1 MPYSFMQS
9 DAIFSKHFSVLLHRY
24 MKFDCYLTSLLASV
38 TRMSFRRVNM
48 GSTWPVRYSQEFRAV
63 EVFFA
68 KSQLFINHHDYRS

>member
-1 MPYSFMQS
+1 
-9 DAIFSKHFSVLLHRY
+9 

-48 GSTWPVRYSQEFRAV
+48 GSTWPVRHSQEFRAV

-68 KSQLFINHHDYRS
+68 KSQLFINHHDYQS